1 MKIFII
7 NLLRSTH
14 RKKATQKQISKLF
27 SENPSLKDR
36 LEFIFF
42 EAVDGDGGEE
52 FAKFHPAW
60 AKYLNGRKLSPGE
73 KGCFASHYKLWQKCL
88 ELNEGIFVIE
98 DDVEFT
104 QAFNAKNLEKILKS
118 PYEYVRIHYIR
129 EKSSYALNNHFNITF
144 SNVAGTRGYFIKP
157 SAAKKFIKHTR
168 ILINPIDDSMDY
180 STVSNIIFKPLFLQ
194 DFDTASDIAA
204 TRERE
209 RERNYKLTREL
220 YRLWRNVKHFL
231 LTLKT
236 RLRLIFILKT

>member
-14 RKKATQKQISKLF
+14 RKESMKEQISKLF
-27 SENPSLKDR
+27 SENLSLKDR

-60 AKYLNGRKLSPGE
+60 AKYLFGRELSPGE

-88 ELNEGIFVIE
+88 ELNEGIFIIE

-104 QAFNAKNLEKILKS
+104 QAFNANNLEKILKS
-118 PYEYVRIHYIR
+118 PYEYARIYHIKEAKFYDL
-129 EKSSYALNNHFNITF
+129 ELNFKITF
-144 SNVAGTRGYFIKP
+144 SNVAGTQGYYLKP
-157 SAAKKFIKHTR
+157 SAARKFIKKCQF
-168 ILINPIDDSMDY
+168 LIKPVDDSMDY
-180 STVSNIIFKPLFLQ
+180 SEVLNIVFTLLFLKELPLQ
-194 DFDTASDIAA
+194 SDIA

-209 RERNYKLTREL
+209 RERTTTSSR
-220 YRLWRNVKHFL
+220 VS
-231 LTLKT
+231 
-236 RLRLIFILKT
+236 FIEFIAI

>member
-14 RKKATQKQISKLF
+14 RKESMKEQISKLL
-27 SENPSLKDR
+27 SENLSLKDR

-60 AKYLNGRKLSPGE
+60 AKYLFGRELSPGE

-88 ELNEGIFVIE
+88 ELNEGIFIIE

-104 QAFNAKNLEKILKS
+104 QAFNANNLEKILKS
-118 PYEYVRIHYIR
+118 PYEYVRLYHIKEVKFYDL
-129 EKSSYALNNHFNITF
+129 ELNFKITF
-144 SNVAGTRGYFIKP
+144 SNVAGTQGYYLKP
-157 SAAKKFIKHTR
+157 SAARKFIKKCQF
-168 ILINPIDDSMDY
+168 LIRPVDDSMDY
-180 STVSNIIFKPLFLQ
+180 SEVLNIVFTPLFLKELPLQ
-194 DFDTASDIAA
+194 SDIA

-209 RERNYKLTREL
+209 RENKLTREL
-220 YRLWRNVKHFL
+220 YRIYCNIRRFFFM
-231 LTLKT
+231 LKIKR
-236 RLRLIFILKT
+236 RLKL

>member
-14 RKKATQKQISKLF
+14 RKESMKEQISKLF

-60 AKYLNGRKLSPGE
+60 AKYLFGRELSPGE

-88 ELNEGIFVIE
+88 ELNEGIFIIE

-104 QAFNAKNLEKILKS
+104 QAFNANNLEKILKS
-118 PYEYVRIHYIR
+118 PYEYARIYHIKEAKFYDL
-129 EKSSYALNNHFNITF
+129 ELNFKITF
-144 SNVAGTRGYFIKP
+144 SNVAGTQGYYLKP
-157 SAAKKFIKHTR
+157 SAARKFIKKCQF
-168 ILINPIDDSMDY
+168 LIKPVDDSMDY
-180 STVSNIIFKPLFLQ
+180 SEVLNIVFTPLFLKELPLQ
-194 DFDTASDIAA
+194 SDIA

-209 RERNYKLTREL
+209 REQLQA
-220 YRLWRNVKHFL
+220 HA
-231 LTLKT
+231 
-236 RLRLIFILKT
+236 

>member
-14 RKKATQKQISKLF
+14 RKESMKEQISKLF

-60 AKYLNGRKLSPGE
+60 AKYLFGRELSPGE

-88 ELNEGIFVIE
+88 ELNEGIFIIE

-104 QAFNAKNLEKILKS
+104 QAFNANNLEKILKS
-118 PYEYVRIHYIR
+118 PYEYARIYHIKEAKFYDL
-129 EKSSYALNNHFNITF
+129 ELNFKITF
-144 SNVAGTRGYFIKP
+144 SNVAGTQGYYLKP
-157 SAAKKFIKHTR
+157 SAARKFIKR
-168 ILINPIDDSMDY
+168 CQFLIKPVDDSMDY
-180 STVSNIIFKPLFLQ
+180 SEVLNIVFTPLFLKELPLQ
-194 DFDTASDIAA
+194 SDIA
-204 TRERE
+204 TQERE
-209 RERNYKLTREL
+209 RENNYKLTREL
-220 YRLWRNVKHFL
+220 YRIYCNIRRFFFM
-231 LTLKT
+231 LKIKR
-236 RLRLIFILKT
+236 RLKL

>member
-14 RKKATQKQISKLF
+14 RKESMKEQISKLF

-88 ELNEGIFVIE
+88 EFNESIFVLE

-104 QAFNAKNLEKILKS
+104 QAFNAQNLEKILKS
-118 PYEYVRIHYIR
+118 PYEYVRIHYIK

-157 SAAKKFIKHTR
+157 SAAKKFIKKCQF
-168 ILINPIDDSMDY
+168 LIKPVDDSMDY
-180 STVSNIIFKPLFLQ
+180 SEVLNIVFTPLFLKELPLQ
-194 DFDTASDIAA
+194 SDIA

-209 RERNYKLTREL
+209 RE
-220 YRLWRNVKHFL
+220 
-231 LTLKT
+231 
-236 RLRLIFILKT
+236 

>member
-14 RKKATQKQISKLF
+14 RKESMKEQISKLF
-27 SENPSLKDR
+27 SENLSLKDR

-60 AKYLNGRKLSPGE
+60 AKYLFGRELSPGE

-88 ELNEGIFVIE
+88 ELNEGIFIIE

-104 QAFNAKNLEKILKS
+104 QAFNANNLEKILKS
-118 PYEYVRIHYIR
+118 PYEYVRIYHIKEAKFYDL
-129 EKSSYALNNHFNITF
+129 ELNFKITF
-144 SNVAGTRGYFIKP
+144 SNVAGTQGYYLKP
-157 SAAKKFIKHTR
+157 SAARKFIKKCQF
-168 ILINPIDDSMDY
+168 LIKPVDDSMDY
-180 STVSNIIFKPLFLQ
+180 SEVLNIVFTPLFLKELPLQ
-194 DFDTASDIAA
+194 SDIV

-209 RERNYKLTREL
+209 RERENNYKLTREL
-220 YRLWRNVKHFL
+220 YRIYCNIRRFFFM
-231 LTLKT
+231 LKIKR
-236 RLRLIFILKT
+236 RLKL

>member
-14 RKKATQKQISKLF
+14 RKESMKEQISKLF

-60 AKYLNGRKLSPGE
+60 AKYLFGRELSPGE

-88 ELNEGIFVIE
+88 ELNEGIFIIE

-104 QAFNAKNLEKILKS
+104 QAFNANNLEKILKS
-118 PYEYVRIHYIR
+118 PYEYVRIYHIKEAKLYDL
-129 EKSSYALNNHFNITF
+129 ELNFKITF
-144 SNVAGTRGYFIKP
+144 SNVAGTQGYYLKP
-157 SAAKKFIKHTR
+157 SAARKFIKKCQF
-168 ILINPIDDSMDY
+168 LIKPVDDSMDY
-180 STVSNIIFKPLFLQ
+180 SEVLNIVFTPLFLKELPLQ
-194 DFDTASDIAA
+194 SDIA

-209 RERNYKLTREL
+209 RENNYKLTREL
-220 YRLWRNVKHFL
+220 YRIYCNIRRFFFM
-231 LTLKT
+231 LKIKR
-236 RLRLIFILKT
+236 RLKL

>member
-14 RKKATQKQISKLF
+14 RKESMKEQISKLF
-27 SENPSLKDR
+27 SENLSLKDR

-60 AKYLNGRKLSPGE
+60 AKYLFGRELSPGE

-88 ELNEGIFVIE
+88 ELNEGIFIIE

-104 QAFNAKNLEKILKS
+104 QAFNANNLEKILKS
-118 PYEYVRIHYIR
+118 PYEYARIYHIKEAKFYDL
-129 EKSSYALNNHFNITF
+129 ELNFKITF
-144 SNVAGTRGYFIKP
+144 SNVAGTQGYYLKP
-157 SAAKKFIKHTR
+157 SAARKFIKKCQF
-168 ILINPIDDSMDY
+168 LIKPVDDSMDY
-180 STVSNIIFKPLFLQ
+180 SEVLNIVFTPLFLKELPLQ
-194 DFDTASDIAA
+194 SDIA

-209 RERNYKLTREL
+209 REQLQA
-220 YRLWRNVKHFL
+220 HA
-231 LTLKT
+231 
-236 RLRLIFILKT
+236 

>member
-14 RKKATQKQISKLF
+14 RKESIRKQISKLF

-118 PYEYVRIHYIR
+118 PYEYVRIHYIK

-144 SNVAGTRGYFIKP
+144 SNAAGTRGYFIKP

-194 DFDTASDIAA
+194 DFDTASGYSRHK
-204 TRERE
+204 RERE
-209 RERNYKLTREL
+209 RETTSSRVSFTAYG
-220 YRLWRNVKHFL
+220 VM
-231 LTLKT
+231 
-236 RLRLIFILKT
+236 

>member
-14 RKKATQKQISKLF
+14 RKESMKEQISKLF
-27 SENPSLKDR
+27 SENLSLKDR

-60 AKYLNGRKLSPGE
+60 AKYLFGRELSPGE

-88 ELNEGIFVIE
+88 ELNEGIFIIE

-104 QAFNAKNLEKILKS
+104 QAFNANNLEKILKS
-118 PYEYVRIHYIR
+118 PYEYARIYHIKEAKFYDL
-129 EKSSYALNNHFNITF
+129 ELNFKITF
-144 SNVAGTRGYFIKP
+144 SNVAGTQGYYLKP
-157 SAAKKFIKHTR
+157 SAARKFIKKCQF
-168 ILINPIDDSMDY
+168 LIKPVDDSMDY
-180 STVSNIIFKPLFLQ
+180 SEVLNIVFTPLFLKELPLQ
-194 DFDTASDIAA
+194 SDIA

-209 RERNYKLTREL
+209 RTTTSSR
-220 YRLWRNVKHFL
+220 VS
-231 LTLKT
+231 
-236 RLRLIFILKT
+236 FIEFIAI

>member
-14 RKKATQKQISKLF
+14 RKESMKEQISKLF

-60 AKYLNGRKLSPGE
+60 AKYLFGRELSPGE

-104 QAFNAKNLEKILKS
+104 QAFNANNLEKILKS
-118 PYEYVRIHYIR
+118 PYEYVRIYHIKEAKFYDL
-129 EKSSYALNNHFNITF
+129 ELNFKITF
-144 SNVAGTRGYFIKP
+144 SNVAGTQGYYLKP
-157 SAAKKFIKHTR
+157 SAARKFIKKCQF
-168 ILINPIDDSMDY
+168 LIKPVDDNMDY
-180 STVSNIIFKPLFLQ
+180 SEVLNIVFTPLFLKELPLQ
-194 DFDTASDIAA
+194 SDIA

-209 RERNYKLTREL
+209 RENNYKLTREL
-220 YRLWRNVKHFL
+220 YRIYCNIRRFFFM
-231 LTLKT
+231 LKIKR
-236 RLRLIFILKT
+236 RLKL

>member
-14 RKKATQKQISKLF
+14 RKESMKEQISKLF
-27 SENPSLKDR
+27 SENLSLKDR

-60 AKYLNGRKLSPGE
+60 AKYLFGRELSLGE

-104 QAFNAKNLEKILKS
+104 QAFNANNLEKILKS
-118 PYEYVRIHYIR
+118 PYEYVRIYHIKEAKFYDL
-129 EKSSYALNNHFNITF
+129 ELNFKITF
-144 SNVAGTRGYFIKP
+144 SNVAGTQGYYLKP
-157 SAAKKFIKHTR
+157 SAARKFIKKCQF
-168 ILINPIDDSMDY
+168 LIKPVDDSMDY
-180 STVSNIIFKPLFLQ
+180 SEVLNIVFTPLFLKELPLQ
-194 DFDTASDIAA
+194 SDIA

-209 RERNYKLTREL
+209 RERENNYKLTREL
-220 YRLWRNVKHFL
+220 YRIYCNIRRFFFM
-231 LTLKT
+231 LKIKR
-236 RLRLIFILKT
+236 RLKL

>member
-14 RKKATQKQISKLF
+14 RKESMKEQISKLF

-60 AKYLNGRKLSPGE
+60 AKYLFGRELSPGE

-88 ELNEGIFVIE
+88 ELNEGIFIIE

-104 QAFNAKNLEKILKS
+104 QAFNANNLEKILKS
-118 PYEYVRIHYIR
+118 PYEYVRIYHIKEAKLYDL
-129 EKSSYALNNHFNITF
+129 ELNFKITF
-144 SNVAGTRGYFIKP
+144 SNVAGTQGYYLKP
-157 SAAKKFIKHTR
+157 SAARKFIKKCQF
-168 ILINPIDDSMDY
+168 LIKPVDDSMDY
-180 STVSNIIFKPLFLQ
+180 SEVLNIVFTPLFLKELPLQ
-194 DFDTASDIAA
+194 SDIA

-209 RERNYKLTREL
+209 RERENNYKLTREL
-220 YRLWRNVKHFL
+220 YRIYCNIRRFFFM
-231 LTLKT
+231 LKIKR
-236 RLRLIFILKT
+236 RLKL

>member
-14 RKKATQKQISKLF
+14 RKESMKEQISKLF

-60 AKYLNGRKLSPGE
+60 AKYLFGRELSLGE

-88 ELNEGIFVIE
+88 ELNEGIFIIE

-104 QAFNAKNLEKILKS
+104 QAFNANNLEKILKS
-118 PYEYVRIHYIR
+118 PYEYVRIYHIKEAKFYDL
-129 EKSSYALNNHFNITF
+129 ELNFKITF
-144 SNVAGTRGYFIKP
+144 SNVAGTQGYYLKP
-157 SAAKKFIKHTR
+157 SAARKFIKKCQF
-168 ILINPIDDSMDY
+168 LIKPVDDSMDY
-180 STVSNIIFKPLFLQ
+180 SEVLNIVFTPLFLKELPLQ
-194 DFDTASDIAA
+194 SDIA

-209 RERNYKLTREL
+209 RENNYKLTREL
-220 YRLWRNVKHFL
+220 YRIYCNIRRFSLC
-231 LTLKT
+231 
-236 RLRLIFILKT
+236 LR

>member
-14 RKKATQKQISKLF
+14 RKESMKEQISKLF

-60 AKYLNGRKLSPGE
+60 AKYLFGRELSPGE

-88 ELNEGIFVIE
+88 ELNEGIFIIE

-104 QAFNAKNLEKILKS
+104 QAFNANNLEKILKS
-118 PYEYVRIHYIR
+118 PYEYVRIYHIKEAKLYDL
-129 EKSSYALNNHFNITF
+129 ELNFKITF
-144 SNVAGTRGYFIKP
+144 SNVAGTQGYYLKP
-157 SAAKKFIKHTR
+157 SAARKFIKKCQF
-168 ILINPIDDSMDY
+168 LIKPVDDSMDY
-180 STVSNIIFKPLFLQ
+180 SEVLNIVFTPLFLKELPLQ
-194 DFDTASDIAA
+194 SDIA

-209 RERNYKLTREL
+209 RERTTTSSR
-220 YRLWRNVKHFL
+220 VS
-231 LTLKT
+231 
-236 RLRLIFILKT
+236 FIEFIAI

>member
-14 RKKATQKQISKLF
+14 RKESMKEQISKLF

-60 AKYLNGRKLSPGE
+60 AKYLFGRELSPGE

-88 ELNEGIFVIE
+88 ELNEGIFIIE

-104 QAFNAKNLEKILKS
+104 QAFNANNLEKILKS
-118 PYEYVRIHYIR
+118 PYEYVRIYHIK

-144 SNVAGTRGYFIKP
+144 SNVAGTQGYYLKP
-157 SAAKKFIKHTR
+157 SAARKFIKKCQF
-168 ILINPIDDSMDY
+168 LIRPVDDSMDY
-180 STVSNIIFKPLFLQ
+180 SEVLNIVFTPLFLKELPLQ
-194 DFDTASDIAA
+194 SDIA

-209 RERNYKLTREL
+209 REREQA
-220 YRLWRNVKHFL
+220 HA
-231 LTLKT
+231 
-236 RLRLIFILKT
+236 

>member
-1 MKIFII
+1 MKVFII
-7 NLLRSTH
+7 NLKRSTQ
-14 RKKATQKQISKLF
+14 RKRAMEEQIAKLLN
-27 SENPSLKDR
+27 EEKTLRDK

-88 ELNEGIFVIE
+88 ELNESIFVLE

-104 QAFNAKNLEKILKS
+104 QAFNAQNLEKILKS
-118 PYEYVRIHYIR
+118 PYEYVRIHYIK

-144 SNVAGTRGYFIKP
+144 SNVGGTRGYFIKP

-168 ILINPIDDSMDY
+168 ILINPVDDSMDY

-209 RERNYKLTREL
+209 RERTTTNSRVSFTAYIATQNTFFSHSKQDF
-220 YRLWRNVKHFL
+220 V
-231 LTLKT
+231 
-236 RLRLIFILKT
+236 

>member
-14 RKKATQKQISKLF
+14 RKESMKEQISKLF
-27 SENPSLKDR
+27 SENLSLKDR

-60 AKYLNGRKLSPGE
+60 AKYLFGRELSPGE

-88 ELNEGIFVIE
+88 EFNESIFVLE

-104 QAFNAKNLEKILKS
+104 QAFNAQNLEKILKS
-118 PYEYVRIHYIR
+118 PYEYVRIHYIK

-157 SAAKKFIKHTR
+157 SAAKKFIKKCQF
-168 ILINPIDDSMDY
+168 LIKPVDDSMDY
-180 STVSNIIFKPLFLQ
+180 SEVLNIVFTPLFLKELPLQ
-194 DFDTASDIAA
+194 SDIA

-209 RERNYKLTREL
+209 REREQLQA
-220 YRLWRNVKHFL
+220 HA
-231 LTLKT
+231 
-236 RLRLIFILKT
+236 